1 MTKAGGEQ
9 GRLSDTGAR
18 VPAIGDKGRTQ
29 AVSEQAGEST
39 DELIG
44 INDVG
49 DGTMG
54 LGGLE
59 TRVGCDRS
67 PYPDKESEETDFIE
81 WWLLSM
87 RDKEK
92 ELA

>member
-1 MTKAGGEQ
+1 MW
-9 GRLSDTGAR
+9 
-18 VPAIGDKGRTQ
+18 GDK
-29 AVSEQAGEST
+29 
-39 DELIG
+39 
-44 INDVG
+44 
-49 DGTMG
+49 G

-59 TRVGCDRS
+59 TQVGRDKS

>member
-1 MTKAGGEQ
+1 MW
-9 GRLSDTGAR
+9 
-18 VPAIGDKGRTQ
+18 GDK
-29 AVSEQAGEST
+29 
-39 DELIG
+39 
-44 INDVG
+44 
-49 DGTMG
+49 G

-59 TRVGCDRS
+59 TRVGRDKS

-81 WWLLSM
+81 WWLLST

>member
-1 MTKAGGEQ
+1 MIKAGSEQ
-9 GRLSDTGAR
+9 GRFSDTGAR

-59 TRVGCDRS
+59 TGGGRDKS
-67 PYPDKESEETDFIE
+67 PSPKARCEEITFIE
-81 WWLLSM
+81 RWLLW
-87 RDKEK
+87 EG
-92 ELA
+92 E